1 MITELLYRL
10 RKEEFLK
17 HRREANVYWVSD
29 LVRCPIKREF
39 EIKYPEIA
47 LTNIYSPYYILGDLI
62 HKGLESIVSEELSA
76 KIEVET
82 SKDIQLSSGKKVM
95 VKGRIDCIVTTE
107 KGENIGV
114 EIKSARADVGIPQ
127 QHHIDQVRIYNWL
140 FDLTKSILIYV
151 TYNRVTEYEIRE
163 KASIEEII
171 YRIEDRRAP
180 RYSWECNYCIYS
192 ILCPNKITK

>member
-140 FDLTKSILIYV
+140 FDLAKSILIYV